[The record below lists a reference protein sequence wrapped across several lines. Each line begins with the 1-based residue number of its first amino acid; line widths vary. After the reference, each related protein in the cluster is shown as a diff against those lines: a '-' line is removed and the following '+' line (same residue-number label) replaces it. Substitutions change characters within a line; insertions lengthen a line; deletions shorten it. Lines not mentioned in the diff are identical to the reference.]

1 MQAQDHDSPFNSI
14 PPSVVL
20 LAGTLFGIELL
31 FYLSQSGLIGGTR
44 GGADWRIFAI
54 QDFAFSSEIFQWMR
68 ETHRWPLEHVTRFV
82 TYLFVHGSFI
92 HMVMVCVFVLALGK
106 MVGETFRQWTVL
118 VIFLAASVVGAL
130 AYGFV
135 VQSGQPL
142 YGGYTGAYGLIGAF
156 TFILWVG
163 YGRAGQNQLQ
173 AFRLI
178 GFLMG
183 IQLLFGLIFGANK
196 DWVAELAG
204 FVTGFLISGLLQPGG
219 WAALLRTMRQR

>member
-1 MQAQDHDSPFNSI
+1 MQAEPHDSPFNSI
-14 PPSVVL
+14 PPVVVAL
-20 LAGTLFGIELL
+20 VAVLFGIEVL
-31 FYLSQSGLIGGTR
+31 FYLSKSGLIAGTR
-44 GGADWRIFAI
+44 GGEDWRIFAI
-54 QDFAFSSEIFQWMR
+54 QDYAFSGEIFKWMI
-68 ETHRWPLEHVTRFV
+68 ETHRWPIEHVKRFM
-82 TYLFVHGSFI
+82 TYLFVHGSFT

-118 VIFLAASVVGAL
+118 VIFLASGIVGAL
-130 AYGFV
+130 AYGLLL
-135 VQSGQPL
+135 STTQPL
-142 YGGYTGAYGLIGAF
+142 FGGYPGAYGLIGAF

-163 YGRAGQNQLQ
+163 YGRTGENQLQ

-204 FVTGFLISGLLQPGG
+204 FFTGFILSVVLQPGG
-219 WAALLRTMRQR
+219 WTALVQTMRQR

>member
-1 MQAQDHDSPFNSI
+1 MQGQSGENPFNSL
-14 PPSVVL
+14 PPVVVAL
-20 LAGTLFGIELL
+20 VAVIFGIEVVLD
-31 FYLSQSGLIGGTR
+31 LSRSGLIGGTR

-54 QDFAFSSEIFQWMR
+54 QDYAFSAEIFQWMM
-68 ETHRWPLEHVTRFV
+68 ETSRWPPEHLRRFV
-82 TYLFVHGSFI
+82 TYLFIHGSFT

-118 VIFLAASVVGAL
+118 VIFLAAGVAGAL
-130 AYGFV
+130 AYGLLLET
-135 VQSGQPL
+135 GQPL
-142 YGGYTGAYGLIGAF
+142 YGGYPGAYGLIGAF

-178 GFLMG
+178 GFLMA
-183 IQLLFGLIFGANK
+183 IQLVFGLIFGANK

-204 FVTGFLISGLLQPGG
+204 FATGFVLSVVLQPGG
-219 WAALLRTMRQR
+219 WSALLRTMRQR

>member
-1 MQAQDHDSPFNSI
+1 MQAEPHDSPFNSI
-14 PPSVVL
+14 PPVVVAL
-20 LAGTLFGIELL
+20 VAMLFGIEIL

-54 QDFAFSSEIFQWMR
+54 QDYAFSGEIFHWMI
-68 ETHRWPLEHVTRFV
+68 ETGRWPIEHVIRFF
-82 TYLFVHGSFI
+82 TYLFVHGSFT
-92 HMVMVCVFVLALGK
+92 HMIMVCVFVLALGK
-106 MVGETFRQWTVL
+106 MVGETFQQWTVL
-118 VIFLAASVVGAL
+118 VIFLASGIVGAL
-130 AYGFV
+130 AYGLLLNT
-135 VQSGQPL
+135 GQPL

-163 YGRAGQNQLQ
+163 YGRNGQNQMQ

-183 IQLLFGLIFGANK
+183 IQLLFGLIFGTNK

-204 FVTGFLISGLLQPGG
+204 FATGFLLSVVLQPGG
-219 WAALLRTMRQR
+219 WGALLRTMRQR